1 MINFP
6 IVLSPPRVHPR
17 PDARARRANAGT
29 FPGRSIHRAIRT
41 FRQQQLD
48 EIAPILP
55 RDARDERHLT
65 RAITVA
71 QTGLHLARFILSR
84 RDVHLASRG
93 HGHGHRVSRARVLR
107 SGGASLARERA
118 GERACARRV
127 RRGVRRRVEA
137 RAGVRRSRAID
148 ANTIVKRRESVPPL
162 ESRLVDCPARIVE
175 RASRRH
181 SAARDAARRL
191 DRDGASTRA
200 PARVMTLW
208 TLTQSAL
215 LAANAVAILN
225 EPRFLAK
232 RGLTAR
238 DVRDGAVAPASAK
251 GQIIGVINAA
261 TYLRVPLI
269 ALNAIVVFVKVVFG

>member
-148 ANTIVKRRESVPPL
+148 ANTIGTPSCSTSSHDSSIAPHESL
-162 ESRLVDCPARIVE
+162 NAR
-175 RASRRH
+175 
-181 SAARDAARRL
+181 RDATAPRATPR
-191 DRDGASTRA
+191 GASTATAPRRERPRA
-200 PARVMTLW
+200 
-208 TLTQSAL
+208 S
-215 LAANAVAILN
+215 
-225 EPRFLAK
+225 
-232 RGLTAR
+232 
-238 DVRDGAVAPASAK
+238 
-251 GQIIGVINAA
+251 
-261 TYLRVPLI
+261 
-269 ALNAIVVFVKVVFG
+269 

>member
-1 MINFP
+1 
-6 IVLSPPRVHPR
+6 
-17 PDARARRANAGT
+17 
-29 FPGRSIHRAIRT
+29 
-41 FRQQQLD
+41 
-48 EIAPILP
+48 
-55 RDARDERHLT
+55 
-65 RAITVA
+65 
-71 QTGLHLARFILSR
+71 
-84 RDVHLASRG
+84 
-93 HGHGHRVSRARVLR
+93 
-107 SGGASLARERA
+107 
-118 GERACARRV
+118 
-127 RRGVRRRVEA
+127 VRRRVEA

-148 ANTIVKRRESVPPL
+148 ANTIVQVPPL

>member
-148 ANTIVKRRESVPPL
+148 ANTIVSLVPPL
-162 ESRLVDCPARIVE
+162 ESRLVDCPARFVE

>member
-1 MINFP
+1 M
-6 IVLSPPRVHPR
+6 
-17 PDARARRANAGT
+17 
-29 FPGRSIHRAIRT
+29 
-41 FRQQQLD
+41 
-48 EIAPILP
+48 
-55 RDARDERHLT
+55 
-65 RAITVA
+65 
-71 QTGLHLARFILSR
+71 
-84 RDVHLASRG
+84 
-93 HGHGHRVSRARVLR
+93 
-107 SGGASLARERA
+107 
-118 GERACARRV
+118 RACAFGAV
-127 RRGVRRRVEA
+127 VRRRVETRA
-137 RAGVRRSRAID
+137 RVCGDRAPID
-148 ANTIVKRRESVPPL
+148 ANTARARRRPDARSSHE
-162 ESRLVDCPARIVE
+162 LVDCPARIVE

-181 SAARDAARRL
+181 TAARDAARRL

>member
-148 ANTIVKRRESVPPL
+148 ANTIVQRAGVPP
-162 ESRLVDCPARIVE
+162 RRVTTVDSHID
-175 RASRRH
+175 ASRRH